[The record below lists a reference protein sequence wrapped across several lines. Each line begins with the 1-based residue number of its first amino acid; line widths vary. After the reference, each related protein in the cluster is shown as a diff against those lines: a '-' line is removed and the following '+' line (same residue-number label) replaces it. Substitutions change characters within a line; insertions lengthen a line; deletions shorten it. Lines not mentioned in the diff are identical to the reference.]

1 MYTLKITDEN
11 TVVTTVKEKLIEK
24 SNFVDKIQIVVAKL
38 YREQI
43 DMSDAEMYMKYVL
56 PISKKIK
63 MIKLTPNDLA
73 YENDYIQ
80 YLIPAEAYLTAEAG
94 DIEVS
99 FTFLKLT
106 SNEDDST
113 TSYVRKTQSGVIHIS
128 PLATFDGYEPDGMLS
143 EVDQRLLKIIS
154 LQEDLKV
161 LNETTYN
168 EMIRDIHI
176 NNDNKVIL
184 VDKDGND
191 SGNGIDSAALS
202 SIITKDIVGT
212 DPDGTDDGITDLDQ
226 VPEIKDLDTLLN

>member
-1 MYTLKITDEN
+1 MKS
-11 TVVTTVKEKLIEK
+11 KLDFFIILH
-24 SNFVDKIQIVVAKL
+24 NIF
-38 YREQI
+38 
-43 DMSDAEMYMKYVL
+43 
-56 PISKKIK
+56 
-63 MIKLTPNDLA
+63 N
-73 YENDYIQ
+73 
-80 YLIPAEAYLTAEAG
+80 G
-94 DIEVS
+94 
-99 FTFLKLT
+99 
-106 SNEDDST
+106 
-113 TSYVRKTQSGVIHIS
+113 SYVRKTQSGVIHIS

-143 EVDQRLLKIIS
+143 EVDQRLLKIIA